1 MGNKDISRRDFIKLT
16 SCGAIGLSIPSYVF
30 SQEKP
35 QKIIAKE
42 FSKLPSTDYYNVAHN
57 EIEWKSASEG
67 LDFSRTEVYRNKE
80 LVDIIATVKINPEKN
95 KIKVFNGYNS
105 DKSVI
110 GNIEKW
116 QEMTKATAMINSA
129 QYQGG
134 EFYYKP
140 CALVLGNSV
149 SLNSE
154 GGINCKLKRI
164 GPTKNKAVSGM
175 LVSEPKINSMPEA
188 DLLDF
193 KYDSFDL
200 NNTPYTNGV
209 QHWPILLD
217 REGNIRVNSTLW
229 QANRTVVAKTKEKE
243 ILFMTTEGGYFTLHN
258 FGRFLKDSN
267 KREDKGFN
275 VHTAMNM
282 DGGYEA
288 NMIVKSPSLEYL
300 TYGEFETYGPGKD
313 ATSFGLKMNIPG
325 VIGVF
330 PRD

>member
-1 MGNKDISRRDFIKLT
+1 MRNKINRRDFVKVLCAGIL
-16 SCGAIGLSIPSYVF
+16 GLGLSDYAF
-30 SQEKP
+30 AQEKP
-35 QKIIAKE
+35 KKIIAKE
-42 FSKLPSTDYYNVAHN
+42 FTKLPSPDYYNVAHN
-57 EIEWKSASEG
+57 EIEWESASKG

-80 LVDIIATVKINPEKN
+80 LVDIIATLKINPKQN
-95 KIKVFNGYNS
+95 KLRVFNGYNP
-105 DKSVI
+105 KEYLTA
-110 GNIEKW
+110 NIEKW

-134 EFYYKP
+134 EFHYKP

-149 SLNSE
+149 SLNSKGE
-154 GGINCKLKRI
+154 ITQKLNRI
-164 GPTKNKAVSGM
+164 GPTKNKAVRGM

-200 NNTPYTNGV
+200 NKTPYTHGV

-258 FGRFLKDSN
+258 FGRFLKESN
-267 KREDKGFN
+267 QRKDKGFN
-275 VHTAMNM
+275 IHTAMNL

-313 ATSFGLKMNIPG
+313 ATVFNSKINIPG

-330 PRD
+330 PKN